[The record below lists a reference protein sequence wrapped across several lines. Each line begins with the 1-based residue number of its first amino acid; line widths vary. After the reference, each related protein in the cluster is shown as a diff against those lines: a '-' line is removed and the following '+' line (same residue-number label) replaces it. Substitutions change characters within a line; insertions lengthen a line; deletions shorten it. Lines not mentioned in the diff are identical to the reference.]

1 MATKE
6 QLERALRNADAAG
19 DTEAAKLLAAELA
32 KVRADSY
39 MPEPGSAL
47 QRFGRGVG
55 EGILGIQQLGANLAS
70 NGSPSAQNVAA
81 ATNQQVQD
89 YAAESAAMAPDGLD
103 IARMLGNTVP
113 AALLGVGG
121 GELVLAG
128 RALPTA
134 LRLASAGATSGGL
147 GGLVAPVTGDDYASQ
162 KTEQVVGGTLAGA
175 VLTPVA
181 SKALGA
187 LTQSV
192 GNALRGAKS
201 VLTGKNSVDEIR
213 QEITVILN
221 QQGIDTSAV
230 GAGYVDELAK
240 QVKAA
245 LDLGGDL
252 DVDAL
257 ANKAAAKALGL
268 PELTRGQ
275 ATQDAAQFQKEIAL
289 RAAPGGEELATQ
301 YQQSIGGLGRSVAG
315 LAEGKPT
322 PVLDLEAGRQA
333 IDALKQADAPVKQT
347 VDRLYN
353 AARESA
359 GVNTPLDGR
368 TFADKTFAEL
378 EKQLVVSDV
387 PADIVQA
394 LNMVSTG
401 KGQLTIGRGQEILQA
416 INQRLANLP
425 NRDPQRVALGIVKR
439 NLDDAINTTGEA
451 AGDDAAKLFKQART
465 AAAVRLKRFEKI
477 PLLRQA
483 IDDEISPDEFLGKLV
498 RSDYDEFKATRA
510 YLRSNNRPAWD
521 QIRAQVVEKMRVA
534 ALNNSDNPE
543 AFSHTAF
550 AKELN
555 TLKRNGKLGLLF
567 SESEIKTL
575 DAIDRVGRAVQK
587 GPPGVSRTGLAGSM
601 QALGMLTNLLSKV
614 AGPAGALADSAV
626 KRGSITLQSKLAQAS
641 TAAGPGVSRPVV
653 NPGAIN
659 ALALSLPP
667 LTVLANE

>member
-39 MPEPGSAL
+39 MPQPGSAL

-89 YAAESAAMAPDGLD
+89 YAAESAAMAPEGLD
-103 IARMLGNTVP
+103 IARMLGNATV
-113 AALLGVGG
+113 AAPLGVGG

-128 RALPTA
+128 RAIPTA
-134 LRLASAGATSGGL
+134 LRLASAGATSGGIA
-147 GGLVAPVTGDDYASQ
+147 GLVAPVTGEDYA
-162 KTEQVVGGTLAGA
+162 TEKMQQVALGAGGGA

-181 SKALGA
+181 AKALGA

-192 GNALRGAKS
+192 GNALRGAKN
-201 VLTGKNSVDEIR
+201 LMTGKNSVDEIR
-213 QEITVILN
+213 QDITMILN
-221 QQGIDTSAV
+221 QQGIDTSQV
-230 GAGYVDELAK
+230 GPAYVDELAK

-245 LDLGGDL
+245 RDMGGDL
-252 DVDAL
+252 DADAL

-275 ATQDAAQFQKEIAL
+275 ATQDAAQYQKEIAL
-289 RAAPGGEELATQ
+289 RSAPGGEELATQ

-315 LAEGKPT
+315 LAQGKPA
-322 PVLDLEAGRQA
+322 PVLDYEAGGQA
-333 IDALKQADAPVKQT
+333 IAALKQADAPAKQT
-347 VDRLYN
+347 IDRLYN

-387 PADIVQA
+387 PSDITQA

-451 AGDDAAKLFKQART
+451 AGDEAAKLFRQART
-465 AAAVRLKRFEKI
+465 AAAVRLKRFENI
-477 PLLRQA
+477 PLLRKA
-483 IDDEISPDEFLGKLV
+483 IDDEITPDEFIGKLL
-498 RSDYDEFKATRA
+498 RTPQEEFKATRA
-510 YLRSNNRPAWD
+510 YLRSNNRQAWD
-521 QIRAQVVEKMRVA
+521 QVRAQVVEKMRA
-534 ALNNSDNPE
+534 SALSNSDNPE

-555 TLKRNGKLGLLF
+555 SLRRTGKLGLLF

-575 DAIDRVGRAVQK
+575 NAIDRVGRAVQK

-614 AGPAGALADSAV
+614 GGPAGALADTAV
-626 KRGSITLQSKLAQAS
+626 KRGSITLQSKMAQAS
-641 TAAGPGVSRPVV
+641 TAAAPGVLRPAVD
-653 NPGAIN
+653 PKLIN
-659 ALALSLPP
+659 AAALGLPP
-667 LTVLANE
+667 LTLLPQE